1 MSTGAPLLEV
11 EGLVRWFEGVKA
23 VDGVS
28 FTLQAG
34 QVVGL
39 IGANGAGKTTTMR
52 LLATLDI
59 PDRGTVRLGGV
70 DIVERPNEVRQRIG
84 WMPDHF
90 AAYKDTTVAD
100 YLDFFGRAHGLRGSD
115 LINRVTEVTEFTDLT
130 ELSTR
135 EMAKLSKGQTQRLC
149 LARTLLNDPEFLL
162 LDEPAA
168 GLDPK
173 ARLEFKN
180 LVRVLRERGKT
191 ILISSHI
198 LSELGEMCD
207 TLIFMDRGAVMH
219 HGDTDS
225 IRRGG
230 ATTGACLIDITVDG
244 PVAPLLQWLAMRP
257 GWKVAEERRDGVR
270 AAFLNAEPAALAA
283 ELRRLV
289 LDNVAVMNFHREHRR
304 LEEAF
309 VDMLRDPQA
318 PRPLR
323 IAVEPPILPPLLPPT
338 EERLP

>member
-1 MSTGAPLLEV
+1 MNNGAGPHLEV
-11 EGLVRWFEGVKA
+11 ENLVRWFDGVHA
-23 VDGVS
+23 VNGVS
-28 FTLQAG
+28 FTIPAG

-39 IGANGAGKTTTMR
+39 IGANGAGKTTAMR
-52 LLATLDI
+52 ILATLDL
-59 PDRGTVRLGGV
+59 PDRGHVRLGGV
-70 DIVERPNEVRQRIG
+70 DIVEFPNQVRRRIG

-90 AAYKDTTVAD
+90 GAYLDTTVAD

-115 LINRVTEVTEFTDLT
+115 LTKRVAEVTDFTDLGPLA
-130 ELSTR
+130 ER
-135 EMAKLSKGQTQRLC
+135 PMNKLSKGQTQRLC
-149 LARTLLNDPEFLL
+149 LARTLLNDPEFLI

-207 TLIFMDRGAVMH
+207 SLIFMDRGTVMH
-219 HGDTDS
+219 HGDTHTLLRS
-225 IRRGG
+225 G
-230 ATTGACLIDITVDG
+230 ATVGACAIDITVDG
-244 PVAPLLQWLAMRP
+244 PVAPLLEWIVLNG
-257 GWKVAEERRDGVR
+257 GWKLVEERRHGVR
-270 AAFLNAEPAALAA
+270 AEFADASPTALAA

-289 LDNVAVMNFHREHRR
+289 NAGILVTDFHREERR

-309 VDMLRDPQA
+309 VEMLR
-318 PRPLR
+318 
-323 IAVEPPILPPLLPPT
+323 EPPILK
-338 EERLP
+338 